1 VYPRVIAFASDPTLP
16 KRQPAISALLG
27 DDVQPGAGGPTEFG
41 RKSVREHLHF
51 LDGANR
57 HGGDRRLTAPTFIV
71 VRAVNHE
78 CGSTSGT
85 NAGDEVRRVDKE
97 IAGALALAEGRIE
110 ERQRCNLAA
119 KDRRLVDL

>member
-1 VYPRVIAFASDPTLP
+1 MSESTLRTLPIRITADWLGVSRDQGEVYPHVIAFASDPTLP
-16 KRQPAISALLG
+16 KRQPAISARPG
-27 DDVQPGAGGPTEFG
+27 DDIQRGAGGPTEFG

-78 CGSTSGT
+78 C
-85 NAGDEVRRVDKE
+85 
-97 IAGALALAEGRIE
+97 
-110 ERQRCNLAA
+110 
-119 KDRRLVDL
+119 